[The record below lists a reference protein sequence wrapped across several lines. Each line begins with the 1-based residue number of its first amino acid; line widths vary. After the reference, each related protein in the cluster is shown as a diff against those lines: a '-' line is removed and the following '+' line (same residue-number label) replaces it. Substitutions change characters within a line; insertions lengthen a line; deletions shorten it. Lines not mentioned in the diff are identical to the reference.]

1 MTIVLKACTCMW
13 FYWCPW
19 SYFTRGYRHDYIF
32 LSDFLLDFLE
42 GDLTGELTGVVAGGL
57 TGGLTG
63 ELTGAL
69 TGGVTGALADLT
81 FFIGDIFFFTMLLL
95 DLSVHRD
102 VCH

>member
-13 FYWCPW
+13 FCWCPW
-19 SYFTRGYRHDYIF
+19 SYFTCGFRHDYFF

-69 TGGVTGALADLT
+69 TGGVTGALAELP
-81 FFIGDIFFFTMLLL
+81 FFTEESPFLL
-95 DLSVHRD
+95 DLSVDRD
-102 VCH
+102 VRH